1 MGCTG
6 SRITGSK
13 SFLDPGIASLPLG
26 DVPLKFVVR
35 CKDQRVGLRVG
46 HKRPRVHDPYRC
58 RVNGGGVQG
67 EYGQANT
74 IQICSPA
81 DAMSLTFSRT
91 HPHVDKLLDEAN
103 PTRCINVYWWKLQEG
118 TRLGMYDAYPSGPA
132 TGMRYSIN
140 ADGTISVLSKRHLVL
155 GLRKLRNGSTE
166 VLHLVEHDSPLA
178 IQLELPGVV
187 RLGADAP
194 PQECNSPV
202 QAARDIQRWW
212 RKCSRKNIN
221 GDESSL
227 DHLVAVDATP
237 QVAAAPATRT
247 PLASQLRE
255 LAATRDQ
262 GLLSEGEFNDA
273 RKEVIAQFSNS

>member
-6 SRITGSK
+6 SRTTGSK

-46 HKRPRVHDPYRC
+46 HKHPRVHDPYRC

-202 QAARDIQRWW
+202 QAARD
-212 RKCSRKNIN
+212 
-221 GDESSL
+221 
-227 DHLVAVDATP
+227 VAVDATP